1 MTTPAGP
8 SGAAI
13 ARGLLFAALATLATA
28 CSHVPHLPWSAS
40 APPPAATD
48 AEPPDE
54 AATRTLVVTATAY
67 NSVPSQTGR
76 VPDVG
81 AWGDRLK
88 PGMRAIAVTPDLLHL
103 GLKRG
108 QKVRIAGLPGE
119 WTVLDKVPPRW
130 SRRIDLFMGK
140 DVRAARQWGKRKVE
154 ISW

>member
-13 ARGLLFAALATLATA
+13 ARALLVAALASVATA
-28 CSHVPHLPWSAS
+28 CSHLPHLPWMAS
-40 APPPAATD
+40 APPPAPAA
-48 AEPPDE
+48 AEGPGE
-54 AATRTLVVTATAY
+54 AAARSLVVTATAY
-67 NSVPSQTGR
+67 NAAPSQTGP
-76 VPDVG
+76 VPDIG

-88 PGMRAIAVTPDLLHL
+88 PGMRVIAVSPDLLHL
-103 GLKRG
+103 GLARG
-108 QKVRIAGLPGE
+108 QKVRIEGVPGE
-119 WTVLDKVPPRW
+119 WTVLDKVPSRW